1 MPADGTRNLTDIRN
15 RTAEKQQNFH
25 RMGGLA
31 SGIARKKKKT
41 IISILDEALQRP
53 ITNEAIRAK
62 FKEQGWEDEDLI
74 TMLML
79 VTKLIQLALDGDL
92 DAIKYI
98 NELTGVSPVI
108 RLKKEEIKIKKEE
121 LKLKETIFKQKASV
135 NKNDDNDD
143 VIINL
148 NF

>member
-1 MPADGTRNLTDIRN
+1 MPADGSKNLTDIRN
-15 RTAEKQQNFH
+15 RTAEEQQNFH

-108 RLKKEEIKIKKEE
+108 KLKKEEIKIKKEE
-121 LKLKETIFKQKASV
+121 LKLKETIYKQNAGDDK
-135 NKNDDNDD
+135 DNDT
-143 VIINL
+143 VILNL
-148 NF
+148 NI